1 MSPGSQSDMT
11 EQLSMRHTHTHTHTH
26 THNLYSFID
35 RHCGCF
41 HILAIINN
49 AVLNMGGCM
58 LSFQIKVFVSFE
70 YIPRNGSSE
79 SYGGSMFSYLRN
91 LQDVSHGILWFPT
104 V

>member
-1 MSPGSQSDMT
+1 
-11 EQLSMRHTHTHTHTH
+11 
-26 THNLYSFID
+26 
-35 RHCGCF
+35 
-41 HILAIINN
+41 
-49 AVLNMGGCM
+49 M

-79 SYGGSMFSYLRN
+79 SYGGSIFSYLRN